1 MLVTEADRNL
11 MQIEMKCIHLL
22 RLPCRTNQKKQTER
36 NENPANK
43 TKKQNLSVEDDD
55 SDKILKEALE
65 LAEDYFNQKQILRK
79 ETVLT
84 KISAR
89 LFFRIS
95 K

>member
-55 SDKILKEALE
+55 SDKILKEAL
-65 LAEDYFNQKQILRK
+65 DYFNQKQILRK